1 MLARPS
7 ALPRRI
13 ERIMTTPQYG
23 YVPSPFSRGKTW
35 VMAHKGL
42 TALMACGVVVL
53 GAAGGKLATRNS
65 GPPTFLAT
73 GSSQVVLIQWTGS
86 GYLQGTLTYDS
97 TSGTP
102 PNATISGQRV
112 SFTGQVN
119 GSSVTLNF
127 SAFFVTSTIYGT
139 LNGGTLTLNFPQD
152 NGTIQPSTFVS
163 SDLGTFNTDV
173 AALQRRINHANT
185 VAQIAQEQQ
194 QQQAQNAQE
203 EQSVQ
208 NDVSTLQQD
217 ASLASGSNLSSDLA
231 NFASDV
237 QSSHSDLKT
246 AQQDARQ
253 SKGYCNA
260 SLMVNGDTQ
269 SLDGDLQS
277 IQGDIQSTQADMA
290 TARSDIQMV
299 QEGVAALS
307 SKGLTVPAD
316 ASAVISTAKANLRQ
330 AISQAN
336 GYIDRANAN
345 DAQGYQIAQG
355 LATASCSGPGN
366 PTAPVPHIH

>member
-1 MLARPS
+1 
-7 ALPRRI
+7 
-13 ERIMTTPQYG
+13 MTTPQYG
-23 YVPSPFSRGKTW
+23 HVPSPFSRGRMW
-35 VMAHKGL
+35 VLAHKGVTALIAAAGL
-42 TALMACGVVVL
+42 TAGVV
-53 GAAGGKLATRNS
+53 GAKVATRDS

-73 GSSQVVLIQWTGS
+73 NSSQVGLIQWTDS
-86 GYLQGTLTYDS
+86 GYLQGTFTDDS

-102 PNATISGQRV
+102 PSATISSQRV

-127 SAFFVTSTIYGT
+127 SAFFVSSTIYGT
-139 LNGGTLTLNFPQD
+139 LNGGTLTLNFPQN

-163 SDLGTFNTDV
+163 SDLGTFNADV
-173 AALQRRINHANT
+173 AALQRRITHANT
-185 VAQIAQEQQ
+185 VAQIAQEKQ

-208 NDVSTLQQD
+208 TDVGTLQQD
-217 ASLASGSNLSSDLA
+217 ASLASSSNLSSDLA
-231 NFASDV
+231 NFVSDV
-237 QSSHSDLKT
+237 QSSNSDLKT

-260 SLMVNGDTQ
+260 SLMVNGDTE

-277 IQGDIQSTQADMA
+277 IQGDIQSIRADMA
-290 TARSDIQMV
+290 TVRSDIRSV

-307 SKGLTVPAD
+307 SKGLTVPAN
-316 ASAVISTAKANLRQ
+316 ASSVIGMAKANLRR
-330 AISQAN
+330 AILQAN
-336 GYIDRANAN
+336 GYIDQANAN

-355 LATASCSGPGN
+355 LATASCSGPGK
-366 PTAPVPHIH
+366 PTTPVPHIH